1 MNTKS
6 FFSILGFSF
15 TCASEDSRWTA
26 FLTRP
31 TRPYMPNRNGL
42 SPSNFPFP
50 ATSTTLKSEA
60 ELENKKESST
70 TVNCTPL
77 SILSGLL
84 LLSLL
89 VLFMTD
95 DQKRL
100 ASDAHTTY
108 LAHAMQ
114 GNVT

>member
-1 MNTKS
+1 
-6 FFSILGFSF
+6 
-15 TCASEDSRWTA
+15 
-26 FLTRP
+26 
-31 TRPYMPNRNGL
+31 MPSRNGL

-60 ELENKKESST
+60 ELENKKESSA
-70 TVNCTPL
+70 PL

>member
-1 MNTKS
+1 MDCVS
-6 FFSILGFSF
+6 
-15 TCASEDSRWTA
+15 DSTDEA
-26 FLTRP
+26 L
-31 TRPYMPNRNGL
+31 YAHRNGL
-42 SPSNFPFP
+42 SPSNFPFL

-60 ELENKKESST
+60 ELKNKKKA
-70 TVNCTPL
+70 VL
-77 SILSGLL
+77 LLVFSGLL